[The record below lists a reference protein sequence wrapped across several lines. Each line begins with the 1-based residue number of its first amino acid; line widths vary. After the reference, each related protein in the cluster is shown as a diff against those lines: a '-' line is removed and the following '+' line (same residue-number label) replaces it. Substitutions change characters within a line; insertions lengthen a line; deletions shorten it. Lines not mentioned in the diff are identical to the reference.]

1 MLVHSHAPFRQLET
15 IEREISTVTPPQ
27 RRLAESRMSDE
38 TVLHRRKLLQQIG
51 IQNPEQAVLLLQLS
65 ETLHV

>member
-1 MLVHSHAPFRQLET
+1 M
-15 IEREISTVTPPQ
+15 ERDLSRDTPHRP
-27 RRLAESRMSDE
+27 LAESCMSDE

-51 IQNPEQAVLLLQLS
+51 IQNPEQAVLLLQLP